1 MLVQRTEQIDVA
13 FGDLLPFFLV
23 GMDVDRLVALNDDA
37 FELLGAEDGTDTA
50 AGVLTGAD
58 QNGHRNKVFT
68 GRSDYGDGSHRRGL
82 VGKHLLCAASAL
94 APNTFSVAQFE
105 IVVIDVEVDWFF
117 GFAFDDDEV
126 IAGLFQASGHI
137 AADVGRGNHRHRIDC
152 RINGCNRST
161 AGAKSAGSGERSR
174 SDHDLVGFI
183 ERLSLRRNFVPED
196 TVSQSGSADFIFE
209 SRERRFFS
217 DFAGC

>member
-105 IVVIDVEVDWFF
+105 IVVIDVEVDRFF

-137 AADVGRGNHRHRIDC
+137 AADVAEAIIGIG
-152 RINGCNRST
+152 
-161 AGAKSAGSGERSR
+161 
-174 SDHDLVGFI
+174 
-183 ERLSLRRNFVPED
+183 
-196 TVSQSGSADFIFE
+196 
-209 SRERRFFS
+209 
-217 DFAGC
+217 